1 MKIDIKI
8 LNERMRDQL
17 PHYATPGSAGLDLR
31 ACLDAPI
38 TLEPGE
44 TKLVPTGLAIHVA
57 DPGYAALILPRS
69 GLGHKHGIVLGN
81 LVGLI
86 DSDYQGELM
95 ISTWNRGH
103 TTFTL
108 NPLERLAQLVI
119 VPVVQAQFNIV
130 DDFEA
135 SERGVGG
142 FGSTGK
148 H

>member
-8 LNERMRDQL
+8 LNEHMRDQL

-31 ACLDAPI
+31 ACLDAPL